1 MTSYINNPL
10 HKFVSYNYKWRFA
23 ALTTSEYNTGNINFN
38 SGIGII
44 ETGGFQQKKA
54 FTAVEQALGVSVEF
68 FLDDVEMEF
77 LTVPNSGTGFSN
89 VLQFSFTITEPYS
102 VGLFFQTLATT
113 AAQTGFQ
120 NYLQTPFLL
129 ANQFIGYDDAGN
141 THTIPGGAWCL
152 KLTDLRFSVDASGSV
167 YEVQAINYNHQA
179 FTDTLQETRTNTGF
193 SGFTVKTVL
202 DELFV
207 ELNRQQY
214 QLQTQGQV
222 GQANAYRIEF
232 PNDLSDVS
240 GGTST
245 YQSSLQ
251 AGVDIFN
258 QQANQQAADDFAGGN
273 IVGGEFDLNFA
284 NRTPTSTTRPDLFSI
299 DPNLALE
306 QRRSLSVVRSERARA
321 QSDPNANDIG
331 NAPITDNFSRFGN
344 NDFGTNAFT
353 WNEKKQLWQRG
364 GMSISDDTRQFFFPP
379 GMHIER
385 IIEEVILTSEYGLRL
400 VNQEPVDE
408 MIEWFKITSKIYI
421 ADPYETQVSGAPAYE
436 IVYIVTP
443 YVVHRSH
450 VMQGNTAHTYNF
462 ALQNARKSY
471 RYSYTGENADIMDFV
486 FNIDNSF
493 YKDITGTQNNS
504 TNIDAAGTRVNN
516 QKNSVFSPT
525 AQVNAGTPDITTPN
539 RYNKTRYNT
548 AGGANI
554 EDNAVRVARV
564 FNQQILN
571 SDVDNIELELKI
583 WGDPY
588 YLTDSDSKNVST
600 DSFYYGIDADKHAD
614 WMRGE
619 VYILLDFKSAVDYNG
634 NLLQID
640 PVNQFVGVYR
650 LTQYRC
656 NFENGIY
663 SNTLKLLRMPGQQA
677 NTIQATRQI
686 LNGINVNNNLILANS
701 TSELAQ
707 AYAPLLQKAQEF
719 QEAYSHFQNLDIE
732 NLSKIAP
739 GNLGQVVARFDGLI
753 NDAKQLQNN
762 LQKTAAFLQNPIQG
776 IENIA
781 KNFASGIESQFKN
794 KVSGIESQLKNT
806 FGGLFK

>member
-10 HKFVSYNYKWRFA
+10 HRFVSYNYKWRFA
-23 ALTTSEYNTGNINFN
+23 ALTQSEYNTGNINFN

-44 ETGGFQQKKA
+44 ETGGFANKEA

-89 VLQFSFTITEPYS
+89 VLQYSFTITEPYS

-167 YEVQAINYNHQA
+167 YEVQAIAYNHQA

-202 DELFV
+202 DELFA

-232 PNDLSDVS
+232 PNDLSSIS

-245 YQSSLQ
+245 YQASLQ
-251 AGVDIFN
+251 SGVDLI
-258 QQANQQAADDFAGGN
+258 NQQAANDFAGGN
-273 IVGGEFDLNFA
+273 VQGGEFDLSF
-284 NRTPTSTTRPDLFSI
+284 TRPNFFDPRREGGQQQLRI
-299 DPNLALE
+299 D
-306 QRRSLSVVRSERARA
+306 RSQAARA
-321 QSDPNANDIG
+321 QADPNANDIG
-331 NAPITDNFSRFGN
+331 NAPITDNFARFGN
-344 NDFGTNAFT
+344 NKFGDNALT
-353 WNEKKQLWQRG
+353 WNAEKQLWQRG
-364 GMSISDDTRQFFFPP
+364 GLSISEDTRQFFFPP

-504 TNIDAAGTRVNN
+504 TNIDAAGNRVAN
-516 QKNSVFSPT
+516 QRNSVFSPT

-539 RYNKTRYNT
+539 RYNKTRHNT

-600 DSFYYGIDADKHAD
+600 DSFYYGIDADNHAD

-650 LTQYRC
+650 LVQYRC

-663 SNTLKLLRMPGQQA
+663 SNTLKLLRMPGQQS

-781 KNFASGIESQFKN
+781 KNFATGFENQIKNKIGGIESQFKN
-794 KVSGIESQLKNT
+794 TVENVRNT
-806 FGGLFK
+806 FGGLF

>member
-10 HKFVSYNYKWRFA
+10 HRFVSYNYKWRFA
-23 ALTTSEYNTGNINFN
+23 ALTQSEYNTGNINFN

-44 ETGGFQQKKA
+44 ETGGFANKEA

-77 LTVPNSGTGFSN
+77 LTVPNSGSGFSN
-89 VLQFSFTITEPYS
+89 VLQYSFTITEPYS
-102 VGLFFQTLATT
+102 VGLFFQTLALT

-129 ANQFIGYDDAGN
+129 ANQFIGYDDAGG
-141 THTIPGGAWCL
+141 THTIPGGAWCI

-167 YEVQAINYNHQA
+167 YEVQAIAYNHQA
-179 FTDTLQETRTNTGF
+179 FTDTLQQTRTNTGF

-207 ELNRQQY
+207 ELNRQQV
-214 QLQTQGQV
+214 QLQTQGQL
-222 GQANAYRIEF
+222 GQPNAYRIEF
-232 PNDLSDVS
+232 PHDISSVS

-245 YQSSLQ
+245 YESSIATGERAL
-251 AGVDIFN
+251 N
-258 QQANQQAADDFAGGN
+258 EQQIADEFAGGN
-273 IVGGEFDLNFA
+273 LLGEFDIGSTRQTTQNLFGLN
-284 NRTPTSTTRPDLFSI
+284 
-299 DPNLALE
+299 PNERLAQE
-306 QRRSLSVVRSERARA
+306 QAIRVSRSQAARA
-321 QSDPNANDIG
+321 QADPSSNDIG
-331 NAPITDNFSRFGN
+331 NAPIAENFAAFGN
-344 NDFGTNAFT
+344 APFNKNELT
-353 WNEKKQLWQRG
+353 WDPDKQIWQRG

-408 MIEWFKITSKIYI
+408 MIEWFKITSKVYI
-421 ADPYETQVSGAPAYE
+421 ADPYETQVSGSPALE

-443 YVVHRSH
+443 YIIHRSH
-450 VMQGNTAHTYNF
+450 VTQGNDTHSYSF
-462 ALQNARKSY
+462 VSQNARKAY

-493 YKDITGTQNNS
+493 YKDIVGTQNNS
-504 TNIDAAGTRVNN
+504 ANIDNAGNPVQN
-516 QKNSVFSPT
+516 QRNAVFTPT
-525 AQVNAGTPDITTPN
+525 ARVNAGQPDITVPN
-539 RYNKTRYNT
+539 RYNFIKLDTS
-548 AGGANI
+548 GGANK
-554 EDNAVRVARV
+554 EDNAVRMARI

-588 YLTDSDSKNVST
+588 YLTDSDSQNVSS
-600 DSFYYGIDADKHAD
+600 DSNYYGVDADGKAD

-619 VYILLDFKSAVDYNG
+619 VFVLLDFKSAVDYNG

-640 PVNQFVGVYR
+640 PVQQFVGCYR
-650 LTQYRC
+650 LTRYRC

-663 SNTLKLLRMPGQQA
+663 TNTLTLLRMPGQQTA
-677 NTIQATRQI
+677 SILRTRQI
-686 LNGINVNNNLILANS
+686 LNNVNVNNNLILANS
-701 TSELAQ
+701 SSELAQ

-776 IENIA
+776 IESIA
-781 KNFASGIESQFKN
+781 KNFA
-794 KVSGIESQLKNT
+794 SGIESQLKNT

>member
-1 MTSYINNPL
+1 MTSNITNPL
-10 HKFVSYNYKWRFA
+10 HRFVSYNYKWRFA
-23 ALTTSEYNTGNINFN
+23 ALTQSEYNTGNTDFN

-44 ETGGFQQKKA
+44 ETGGFEQKQA

-77 LTVPNSGTGFSN
+77 LSVPNAGTGFSN

-113 AAQTGFQ
+113 ASQTGFQ

-141 THTIPGGAWCL
+141 SQTIPGGAWCL

-167 YEVQAINYNHQA
+167 YEVQAISYNHQA
-179 FTDTLQETRTNTGF
+179 FTDTLQQTRTNTGF

-222 GQANAYRIEF
+222 GQPNAYRIEF
-232 PNDLSDVS
+232 PNDVGDIS

-245 YQSSLQ
+245 YQASLQ
-251 AGVDIFN
+251 AGVDVFREQATQDFLQTAEAVNFGLSPIPSSQTIFG
-258 QQANQQAADDFAGGN
+258 DPRREGGQTQ
-273 IVGGEFDLNFA
+273 L
-284 NRTPTSTTRPDLFSI
+284 RI
-299 DPNLALE
+299 D
-306 QRRSLSVVRSERARA
+306 RSRAARA
-321 QSDPNANDIG
+321 QADPNANDIG
-331 NAPITDNFSRFGN
+331 NAPIANDFGRFGN
-344 NDFGTNAFT
+344 NKFGENSLT
-353 WNEKKQLWQRG
+353 WNAEKQLWQRG

-400 VNQEPVDE
+400 TNQEPVDE
-408 MIEWFKITSKIYI
+408 MIEWFKITSKVYI

-443 YVVHRSH
+443 YAVHRSH
-450 VMQGNTAHTYNF
+450 VMQGNSAHTYNF
-462 ALQNARKSY
+462 ALQNARKTY

-504 TNIDAAGTRVNN
+504 ANIDAAGNRVAN
-516 QKNSVFSPT
+516 QKNNVFSPT
-525 AQVNAGTPDITTPN
+525 AQLNAGTPDITTPN
-539 RYNKTRYNT
+539 RYNYTQHDT
-548 AGGANI
+548 VGGANI

-588 YLTDSDSKNVST
+588 YLTDSDSQNVST
-600 DSFYYGIDADKHAD
+600 DSFYYGIDANNHAD

-619 VYILLDFKSAVDYNG
+619 VYVLLDFKSAVDYNG

-640 PVNQFVGVYR
+640 PVNQFIGVYR

-701 TSELAQ
+701 SSELAQ
-707 AYAPLLQKAQEF
+707 AYAPLMQKAQEF

-732 NLSKIAP
+732 NLAKIAP

-762 LQKTAAFLQNPIQG
+762 LEKTAQFLQNPIQG
-776 IENIA
+776 IETIA
-781 KNFASGIESQFKN
+781 KNFASGIENQF
-794 KVSGIESQLKNT
+794 KNT

>member
-10 HKFVSYNYKWRFA
+10 HRFVSYNYKWRFA
-23 ALTTSEYNTGNINFN
+23 ALTQSEYNTGNINFN

-44 ETGGFQQKKA
+44 ETGGFANKEA

-77 LTVPNSGTGFSN
+77 LTVPNSGSGFSN
-89 VLQFSFTITEPYS
+89 VLQYSFTITEPYS
-102 VGLFFQTLATT
+102 VGLFFQTLALT

-129 ANQFIGYDDAGN
+129 ANQFIGYDDAGG
-141 THTIPGGAWCL
+141 THTIPGGAWCI

-167 YEVQAINYNHQA
+167 YEVQAIAYNHQA
-179 FTDTLQETRTNTGF
+179 FTDTLQQTRTNTGF

-207 ELNRQQY
+207 ELNRQQV
-214 QLQTQGQV
+214 QLQTQGQL
-222 GQANAYRIEF
+222 GQPNAYRIEF
-232 PNDLSDVS
+232 PHDVSTVS

-245 YQSSLQ
+245 YESSIATGERAL
-251 AGVDIFN
+251 N
-258 QQANQQAADDFAGGN
+258 EQQIADEFAGGN
-273 IVGGEFDLNFA
+273 LLGEFDIGSNNSSNNSSIGPSGFV
-284 NRTPTSTTRPDLFSI
+284 SI
-299 DPNLALE
+299 DAIAKRE
-306 QRRSLSVVRSERARA
+306 QAIRVSRSQAARA
-321 QSDPNANDIG
+321 QADPSSNDIG
-331 NAPITDNFSRFGN
+331 NAPIAESFAAFGN
-344 NDFGTNAFT
+344 APFNKNELT
-353 WNEKKQLWQRG
+353 WDQDKQIWRRG
-364 GMSISDDTRQFFFPP
+364 GMSISEDTRQFFFPP

-408 MIEWFKITSKIYI
+408 MIEWFKITSKVYI
-421 ADPYETQVSGAPAYE
+421 ADPYETQVSGSPALE

-443 YVVHRSH
+443 YIVHRSH
-450 VMQGNTAHTYNF
+450 VTQGNDTHSYSF
-462 ALQNARKSY
+462 VSQNARKAY

-493 YKDITGTQNNS
+493 YKDIVGTQNNS
-504 TNIDAAGTRVNN
+504 ANIDNAGNPVQN
-516 QKNSVFSPT
+516 QRNAVFTPT
-525 AQVNAGTPDITTPN
+525 ARVNAGQPDITVPN
-539 RYNKTRYNT
+539 RYNFIKLDTS
-548 AGGANI
+548 GGANK
-554 EDNAVRVARV
+554 EDNAVRMARI

-588 YLTDSDSKNVST
+588 YLTDSDSQNVSS
-600 DSFYYGIDADKHAD
+600 DSNYYGVDADGKAD

-619 VYILLDFKSAVDYNG
+619 VFVLLDFKSAVDYNG

-640 PVNQFVGVYR
+640 PVQQFVGCYR
-650 LTQYRC
+650 LTRYRC

-663 SNTLKLLRMPGQQA
+663 TNTLTLLRMPGQQTA
-677 NTIQATRQI
+677 SILRTRQI
-686 LNGINVNNNLILANS
+686 LNNVNVNNNLILANS
-701 TSELAQ
+701 SSELAQ

-762 LQKTAAFLQNPIQG
+762 LEKTAAFLQNPIQG

-781 KNFASGIESQFKN
+781 KNFASGIESQ
-794 KVSGIESQLKNT
+794 LKNT